1 MVRDFFHR
9 PVLLQEVMHYLIQR
23 EGGTYLDATLGA
35 GGHAEAILER
45 DPRARV
51 VGVETDSN
59 ALIIAQHRLERF
71 GDRFQT
77 IHSNFAHMA
86 NFFKDRD
93 IKWLDGILADLGVS
107 SMQLDTP
114 ERGFSFMQDGP
125 LDMRMD
131 TELELR
137 AEDVV
142 NHFSEEDLADL
153 IYQLGEER
161 FSRRIARAIV
171 AHRPLTSTIQLAAI
185 VADCFPRAVR
195 QRIHPATRTFQALRI
210 YVNDELNVLKRFL
223 DDMPSWL
230 APGGRAVVIS
240 FHSLEDRLVKQAFR
254 QWEKESLARILT
266 KHVVTASD
274 DERQSNPR
282 SRSAKLRA
290 AEKHSESEEADSEK

>member
-1 MVRDFFHR
+1 MVRDFLHR
-9 PVLLQEVMHYLIQR
+9 PVLLQEAMHFLIQR

-35 GGHAEAILER
+35 GGHTEAILER
-45 DPRARV
+45 DPKARV

-59 ALIIAQHRLERF
+59 ALIIARQRLERF
-71 GDRFQT
+71 GNRFQA

-86 NFFKDRD
+86 HFFKDLD
-93 IKWLDGILADLGVS
+93 INRLDGILADLGVS

-131 TELELR
+131 TQLELC

-142 NHFSEEDLADL
+142 NHFSEEDLADV
-153 IYQLGEER
+153 IFEMGEER

-171 AHRPLTSTIQLAAI
+171 AHRPLTSTVQLAAI
-185 VADCFPRAVR
+185 VADSFPRAAR

-230 APGGRAVVIS
+230 APGGCAVVIS

-254 QWEKESLARILT
+254 EWEKKSLARILT

-290 AEKHSESEEADSEK
+290 AEKRSDRPEADPEK